1 MGRAPEKEEKM
12 KKIIIVISALLMSAV
27 IAPVQA
33 ADTPLSIAV
42 IDTGTNTAL
51 FPNAI
56 VGEACFVS
64 MFTCPNGKAF
74 MEGVGAANLPP
85 TTNATFN
92 HASQMIS
99 IALKVNP
106 TAKIVLVRIVGMS
119 SKGMP
124 GLYNL
129 DDVKKALDWVID
141 NREKYNVGAVLLAQG
156 KIFPNCKVPAGMTDQ
171 VATLKAAQV
180 PLIAAVGND
189 SNRTTTMA
197 PSCLPDAVSVGATD
211 NPWPGTQGYTYDPKA
226 APYIARYSNG
236 ATGQVDFYLNA
247 RWKGTM
253 LDGSTKFMVGT
264 SNAAAALAGYWT
276 ANRKATFD
284 ETYAWLLAGT
294 TEAKNQW
301 VTGRY
306 VYVEQVI
313 T

>member
-1 MGRAPEKEEKM
+1 M
-12 KKIIIVISALLMSAV
+12 KKIIVLLSALFVSGGV
-27 IAPVQA
+27 VAPVHA
-33 ADTPLSIAV
+33 VETPLSIAV

-51 FPNAI
+51 FPGAI

-64 MFTCPNGKAF
+64 MFTCPNGKAS
-74 MEGVGAANLPP
+74 MEGTGAANLPP

-92 HASQMIS
+92 HGSQMVS

-106 TAKIVLVRIVGMS
+106 KAKIVLVRIVGMS
-119 SKGMP
+119 SKGAP

-129 DDVKKALDWVID
+129 DDVKKAMDWVIA

-156 KIFPNCKVPAGMTDQ
+156 KIFPNCKVPTGMTEQ
-171 VATLKAAQV
+171 VATLKAANV

-189 SNRTTTMA
+189 SDRTTTMS

-211 NPWPGTQGYTYDPKA
+211 NPWPGMQGYTYDPKA

-276 ANRKATFD
+276 ANRKSTFD
-284 ETYAWLLAGT
+284 ETYSSILAGT

>member
-1 MGRAPEKEEKM
+1 M
-12 KKIIIVISALLMSAV
+12 KKIIIVISVLLMSAV

-64 MFTCPNGKAF
+64 MFTCPNGKAS
-74 MEGVGAANLPP
+74 MEGAGAANLPP
-85 TTNATFN
+85 TTNTTFN
-92 HASQMIS
+92 HGSQMTS
-99 IALKVNP
+99 IALKANP
-106 TAKIVLVRIVGMS
+106 NAKIVLVRIVGMS
-119 SKGMP
+119 SRGTP

-129 DDVKKALDWVID
+129 DDVKKGLDWVIA

-156 KIFPNCKVPAGMTDQ
+156 KVFPNCKVPAGMTEQ

-180 PLIAAVGND
+180 PLIAAAGND
-189 SNRTTTMA
+189 SNRTTTQS

-226 APYIARYSNG
+226 SPYIARYSNG

-284 ETYAWLLAGT
+284 ETFAWILAGT